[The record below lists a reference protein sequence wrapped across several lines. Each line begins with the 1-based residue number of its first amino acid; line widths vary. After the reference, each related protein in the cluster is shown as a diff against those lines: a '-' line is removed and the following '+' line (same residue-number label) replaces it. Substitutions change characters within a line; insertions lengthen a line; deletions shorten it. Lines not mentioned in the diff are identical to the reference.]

1 MAATGTAAGEGAEF
15 AHEPVLLE
23 RCLTLLAPALEGN
36 ERIAVD
42 ATLGLGG
49 HSDALL
55 RRFPQI
61 RLIGL
66 DRDPVALGISRERLA
81 TFGSRVTLVHAVYDE
96 LPRVLNELGITRVHG
111 VLFDLGVSSMQLDDA
126 RRGFAY
132 AQDAVLD
139 MRMDQTHGTTAAEV
153 VNTYPASELARI
165 LRTYGEERFARRIA
179 TRIVQ
184 ERSVQPFESSARLA
198 EVVRDAIPAPA
209 RRTGGHPAKRT
220 FQALR
225 IEVNG
230 ELAALE
236 GAIPAAL
243 SALAVGGRIVVMS
256 YHSLEDHIVKSA
268 LVQGATSTTP
278 QDLPVE
284 LPGHGP
290 QLRLLTRGAERA
302 SETEMLTNPRSAP
315 ARLRAAERIAEAPA
329 A

>member
-1 MAATGTAAGEGAEF
+1 
-15 AHEPVLLE
+15 
-23 RCLTLLAPALEGN
+23 
-36 ERIAVD
+36 
-42 ATLGLGG
+42 LGG

-165 LRTYGEERFARRIA
+165 LR
-179 TRIVQ
+179 
-184 ERSVQPFESSARLA
+184 
-198 EVVRDAIPAPA
+198 
-209 RRTGGHPAKRT
+209 
-220 FQALR
+220 
-225 IEVNG
+225 
-230 ELAALE
+230 
-236 GAIPAAL
+236 
-243 SALAVGGRIVVMS
+243 
-256 YHSLEDHIVKSA
+256 
-268 LVQGATSTTP
+268 
-278 QDLPVE
+278 
-284 LPGHGP
+284 
-290 QLRLLTRGAERA
+290 
-302 SETEMLTNPRSAP
+302 
-315 ARLRAAERIAEAPA
+315 
-329 A
+329 